1 MDAGTA
7 FHQDDRG
14 QAYGYRALIR
24 DAAAQRF
31 ISFEIWQGADRSTR
45 EREMKKTVRFRKTL
59 LWIATAAVM
68 AAGTAN
74 AAPRL
79 HTSTTGF
86 NMGNVVGDFDGTM
99 LGSIGNGSDPSIVC
113 GAAAIFPGSPPCP
126 TNVEGSNLPIA
137 GNEATTLYPIDS
149 TFGFDV
155 IPFATALEKIRDGKY
170 GEGWAG
176 NIIENG
182 QVVGLE
188 VSDAETDTFLVP
200 AGMGTWCSGLGGAA
214 VKCSTE
220 HYVVMEHVLTC
231 HETVPYLYADPLT
244 GEQAK
249 IYDPYDPGR
258 LLVDCA
264 EKGLDNNLTVL
275 NSDPENVG
283 LTAADI
289 DGKLV
294 GTDGFDPATGD
305 LIEAIDWSGLVGDA
319 DPDDILSYLDPNEAT
334 VLDDIAFGDDYSIT
348 AKDDGKPLFRWGNLI
363 KRPND
368 IRLYARLDVPRE
380 WNNWSVARQQNGG
393 KGYRILQ
400 ARLFIDHKITNN
412 PNDQVR
418 PEDMENEAAIGRLP
432 GYTVSGDRWLSDKD
446 CYQGNGIAI
455 PLGTTLRNGSFAI
468 PDTTVPVNWDGNP
481 YAWSEDLQ
489 EGLTNAYFTTVDREP
504 FEWAYDRDVD
514 GDGVTDSF
522 QTPQDTHPGQL
533 LSGPRWRLK
542 PPKFGQDI
550 PGLEIP
556 VENCAPPPY
565 QKAMIKYD
573 VGERVTTVLDL
584 LDWSAED
591 ERSIN
596 GESPLVWSM
605 GWITSGWFNE
615 GTEVNPSVDIV
626 SPIVKA
632 VSVNGMP
639 VSGQL
644 DLSIY
649 VKGDRKPTALYGAR
663 LEVIWE

>member
-1 MDAGTA
+1 M
-7 FHQDDRG
+7 R
-14 QAYGYRALIR
+14 IP
-24 DAAAQRF
+24 
-31 ISFEIWQGADRSTR
+31 
-45 EREMKKTVRFRKTL
+45 VPFRKTL
-59 LWIATAAVM
+59 LCIATAAVM
-68 AAGTAN
+68 TAGTAN
-74 AAPRL
+74 AAPVFW
-79 HTSTTGF
+79 SSETGF
-86 NMGNVVGDFDGTM
+86 SMGNLLGDFDGTM
-99 LGSIGNGSDPSIVC
+99 LGNFGNGSDPSIVC
-113 GAAAIFPGSPPCP
+113 GAGAIFPGSPPCP
-126 TNVEGSNLPIA
+126 SNVDGSALPIA
-137 GNEATTLYPIDS
+137 GDEASTLYPIDS
-149 TFGFDV
+149 SFGFNV
-155 IPFATALEKIRDGKY
+155 VPFALALDKERDGIY

-176 NIIENG
+176 NIVDNG
-182 QVVGLE
+182 QIVGLE
-188 VSDAETDTFLVP
+188 VSDAATDTFVVP
-200 AGMGTWCSGLGGAA
+200 AGLGTWCTGLGGAS

-231 HETVPYLYADPLT
+231 HETVPYYNADPLS
-244 GEQAK
+244 GEQLK
-249 IYDPYDPGR
+249 IYDPNDPLS

-264 EKGLDNNLTVL
+264 DARLDNNLTVL
-275 NSDPENVG
+275 NSEPENIG
-283 LTAADI
+283 LDPADI

-305 LIEAIDWSGLVGDA
+305 TIPAINWASLVGNA
-319 DPDDILSYLDPNEAT
+319 DPDDILDYLDPNEST
-334 VLDDIAFGDDYSIT
+334 VLDDIAFGDDFSIT
-348 AKDDGKPLFRWGNLI
+348 AKDDGKPLYRWGNLI

-368 IRLYARLDVPRE
+368 IRLYARLDLPRV
-380 WNNWSVARQQNGG
+380 WNTWSIANQINPG
-393 KGYRILQ
+393 KGFRVLQ

-432 GYTVSGDRWLSDKD
+432 SYTVSGDRWLSDKD
-446 CYQGNGIAI
+446 CYQGNGIEI
-455 PLGTTLRNGSFAI
+455 PMGTTLRNAAYAI
-468 PDTTVPVNWDGNP
+468 PDTSVPVNWDGNP

-489 EGLTNAYFTTVDREP
+489 EGLTNGWYTTVDREP
-504 FEWAYDRDVD
+504 FEWAYDGDID

-522 QTPQDTHPGQL
+522 ATPQDDYPGEL

-550 PGLEIP
+550 PGLEVP

-584 LDWSAED
+584 LDWEAED

-596 GESPLVWSM
+596 GESPLVWSH
-605 GWITSGWFNE
+605 GWITNGWFND
-615 GTEVNPSVDIV
+615 GTEVNPSVDVV

-632 VSVNGMP
+632 VTVNGMP

-663 LEVIWE
+663 LEVIYDDPR